1 MRIRTEIIT
10 ALKITAA
17 AVIACIIAELMGL
30 QFGVSAGIVAILSV
44 LPTKKETVRTA
55 ADRLLAFAAALVIA
69 AICYGLIGYVLAAF
83 LVYLL
88 VFIVFCRIFGF
99 YSAMAMDSVL
109 ISHFLTTGIMDT
121 QSVINEVLLFLIGT
135 GMGILVNLTLRK
147 DSKRMDELTVQT
159 DEQIKHIL
167 KRASERV
174 LNSNLEDYDG
184 KCLDVLTEL
193 LEEAQKQAL
202 TDYKNDLIDSD
213 TVNIKYIDM
222 RQKQAEI
229 LFEIYRNVS
238 TLKTAPE
245 TAKII
250 SDFLDK
256 IAAQYDRNNDVTN
269 LINECDEIQETFD
282 AMPLPASREEFEDR
296 ARLFVLMRSIED
308 FLKIKKE
315 MYK

>member
-17 AVIACIIAELMGL
+17 AVIACIIAELIGL

-44 LPTKKETVRTA
+44 LPTKRETVRTA
-55 ADRLLAFAAALVIA
+55 LDRLLAFAAALVIA

-121 QSVINEVLLFLIGT
+121 QTVLNEVLLFLIGT

-147 DSKRMDELTVQT
+147 DSKRMEELTVQT

-184 KCLDVLTEL
+184 KCLDVLTGL

-202 TDYKNDLIDSD
+202 TDYRNDLIDSD

-222 RQKQAEI
+222 RRKQAEI

-256 IAAQYDRNNDVTN
+256 IAAQYDRDNDVTN
-269 LINECDEIQETFD
+269 LINECDEIQKTFD
-282 AMPLPASREEFEDR
+282 EMPLPESREEFEDR

-315 MYK
+315 MFK

>member
-1 MRIRTEIIT
+1 
-10 ALKITAA
+10 
-17 AVIACIIAELMGL
+17 
-30 QFGVSAGIVAILSV
+30 
-44 LPTKKETVRTA
+44 
-55 ADRLLAFAAALVIA
+55 
-69 AICYGLIGYVLAAF
+69 
-83 LVYLL
+83 
-88 VFIVFCRIFGF
+88 
-99 YSAMAMDSVL
+99 MDSVL

-147 DSKRMDELTVQT
+147 DSKRMEELTVQT

-184 KCLDVLTEL
+184 KCLDVLTGL

-202 TDYKNDLIDSD
+202 TDYRNDLIDSD

-222 RQKQAEI
+222 RRKQAEI

-256 IAAQYDRNNDVTN
+256 IAAQYDRDNDVTS
-269 LINECDEIQETFD
+269 LINECDEIQKTFD
-282 AMPLPASREEFEDR
+282 EMPLPESREEFEDR

-315 MYK
+315 MFK

>member
-1 MRIRTEIIT
+1 MSKRTEIIT

-17 AVIACIIAELMGL
+17 AVIACIIAELIGL

-55 ADRLLAFAAALVIA
+55 VDRLLAFAVALVIA
-69 AICYGLIGYVLAAF
+69 AICYSLLGYVLAAF

-88 VFIVFCRIFGF
+88 IFIILCRFFGF

-109 ISHFLTTGIMDT
+109 ISHFLTTGVMDNNT
-121 QSVINEVLLFLIGT
+121 VTNEVLLFLIGT

-147 DSKRMDELTVQT
+147 DNKRMEELTVQT

-174 LNSNLEDYDG
+174 LDSELDDYDG
-184 KCLDVLTEL
+184 KCLEVLTKL
-193 LEEAQKQAL
+193 LKEAKKQAL
-202 TDYKNDLIDSD
+202 TDYKNDLIDAD
-213 TVNIKYIDM
+213 TIDIKYIDM

-256 IAAQYDRNNDVTN
+256 IAAQYDRDNDVTN
-269 LINECDEIQETFD
+269 LINECDEIQKTFD
-282 AMPLPASREEFEDR
+282 AMPLPESREEFEDR

>member
-1 MRIRTEIIT
+1 M
-10 ALKITAA
+10 KITAA
-17 AVIACIIAELMGL
+17 AVIACIIAELIGL

-44 LPTKKETVRTA
+44 LPTKRETVRTA
-55 ADRLLAFAAALVIA
+55 LDRLLAFAAALVIA

-147 DSKRMDELTVQT
+147 DSKRMEELTVQT

-184 KCLDVLTEL
+184 KCLDVLTGL

-202 TDYKNDLIDSD
+202 TDYRNDLIDSD

-222 RQKQAEI
+222 RRKQAEI

-256 IAAQYDRNNDVTN
+256 IAAQYDRDNDVTS
-269 LINECDEIQETFD
+269 LINECDEIQKTFD
-282 AMPLPASREEFEDR
+282 EMPLPESREEFEDR

-315 MYK
+315 MFK

>member
-1 MRIRTEIIT
+1 M
-10 ALKITAA
+10 KITAA
-17 AVIACIIAELMGL
+17 AVIACIIAELIGL

-44 LPTKKETVRTA
+44 LPTKRETVRTA
-55 ADRLLAFAAALVIA
+55 LDRLLAFAAALVIA

-121 QSVINEVLLFLIGT
+121 QTVLNEVLLFLIGT

-147 DSKRMDELTVQT
+147 DSKRMEELTVQT

-184 KCLDVLTEL
+184 KCLDVLTGL

-202 TDYKNDLIDSD
+202 TDYRNDLIDSD

-256 IAAQYDRNNDVTN
+256 IAAQYDRDNDVTN
-269 LINECDEIQETFD
+269 LINECDEIQKTFD
-282 AMPLPASREEFEDR
+282 EMPLPESREEFEDR

-315 MYK
+315 MFK

>member
-1 MRIRTEIIT
+1 MSKRTEIIT
-10 ALKITAA
+10 GLKITAA
-17 AVIACIIAELMGL
+17 AVIACIIAELIGL
-30 QFGVSAGIVAILSV
+30 EFGVSAGIVAILSV

-55 ADRLLAFAAALVIA
+55 VDRLLAFAVALVIA
-69 AICYGLIGYVLAAF
+69 AICYRLLGYVLAAF

-88 VFIVFCRIFGF
+88 IFIIFCRIIGF

-109 ISHFLTTGIMDT
+109 ISHFLTTGVMDIN
-121 QSVINEVLLFLIGT
+121 SVTNEVLLFLIGT

-147 DSKRMDELTVQT
+147 DNKRMEELTVQT

-174 LNSNLEDYDG
+174 LDSELEDYDG
-184 KCLDVLTEL
+184 MCLEVLTKL
-193 LEEAQKQAL
+193 LKEAKKQAL
-202 TDYKNDLIDSD
+202 TDYKNDLIDAD
-213 TVNIKYIDM
+213 TIDIKYIDM
-222 RQKQAEI
+222 RQKQCEI

-245 TAKII
+245 TARII

-256 IAAQYDRNNDVTN
+256 ISLQYDRDNDVTD
-269 LINECDEIQETFD
+269 LINECSELQNTFD
-282 AMPLPASREEFEDR
+282 SMPLPSTREEFEDR

>member
-1 MRIRTEIIT
+1 M
-10 ALKITAA
+10 KITAA
-17 AVIACIIAELMGL
+17 AVIACIIAELIGL

-44 LPTKKETVRTA
+44 LPTKRETVRTA
-55 ADRLLAFAAALVIA
+55 LDRLLAFAAALVIA

-99 YSAMAMDSVL
+99 YSATAMDSVL

-121 QSVINEVLLFLIGT
+121 QTVLNEVLLFLIGT

-147 DSKRMDELTVQT
+147 DSKRMEELTVQT

-184 KCLDVLTEL
+184 KCLDVLTGL

-202 TDYKNDLIDSD
+202 TDYRNDLIDSD

-256 IAAQYDRNNDVTN
+256 IAAQYDRDNDVTN
-269 LINECDEIQETFD
+269 LINECDEIQKTFD
-282 AMPLPASREEFEDR
+282 EMPLPESREAFEDR

-315 MYK
+315 MFK

>member
-17 AVIACIIAELMGL
+17 AVIACIIAELIGL

-44 LPTKKETVRTA
+44 LPTKRETVRTA
-55 ADRLLAFAAALVIA
+55 LDRLLAFAAALVIA

-147 DSKRMDELTVQT
+147 DSKRMEELTVQT

-184 KCLDVLTEL
+184 KCLDVLTGL

-202 TDYKNDLIDSD
+202 TDYRNDLIDSD

-222 RQKQAEI
+222 RRKQAEI

-256 IAAQYDRNNDVTN
+256 IAAQYDRDNDVTS
-269 LINECDEIQETFD
+269 LINECDEIQKTFD
-282 AMPLPASREEFEDR
+282 EMPLPESREEFEDR

-315 MYK
+315 MFK